1 MNPED
6 PKYPAELS
14 SPDPRPPF
22 APPFVDE
29 DAENEMVQLGLDEAE
44 DETREA
50 VAGAYEESALVSSEP
65 EETLNDIDFTE
76 SEEDSGPPEPRAL
89 NPRN

>member
-1 MNPED
+1 MIPKD
-6 PKYPAELS
+6 PKDPAQAS
-14 SPDPRPPF
+14 AADPRSPF

-50 VAGAYEESALVSSEP
+50 VADAYQASALESAEP
-65 EETLNDIDFTE
+65 EESLNDIDFTE
-76 SEEDSGPPEPRAL
+76 SEDDS
-89 NPRN
+89 